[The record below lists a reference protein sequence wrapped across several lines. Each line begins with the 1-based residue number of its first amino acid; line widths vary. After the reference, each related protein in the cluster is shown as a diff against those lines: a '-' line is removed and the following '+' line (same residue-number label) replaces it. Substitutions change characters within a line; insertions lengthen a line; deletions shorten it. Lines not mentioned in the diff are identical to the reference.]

1 MCKHQFL
8 LIAIILL
15 NSLNSHG
22 QKLDKLL
29 NVNYKAGMVILNS
42 GDTLRG
48 SFEFNDCKENYQ
60 LLVYINPLSNEKS
73 AFEPKQVYCYMIDS
87 LLFFPKELREGWEFV
102 RLIYYDNLK
111 IFLRKRFFT
120 SNVSS
125 GTENQIMY
133 EKPNGKYILVSFDN
147 FYPFKIKVGDFF
159 DDDIDLASKIRDN
172 TYTKKDILKI
182 AVEYN
187 DWFKQNKTKSVYK

>member
-1 MCKHQFL
+1 MRKYQLL

-15 NSLNSHG
+15 NSLKIQG

-60 LLVYINPLSNEKS
+60 LLVYIDPLNNEKS
-73 AFEPKQVYCYMIDS
+73 AFEPQQVYCYMIDS
-87 LLFFPKELREGWEFV
+87 LLFFPKELKEGWEFL

-133 EKPNGKYILVSFDN
+133 EKPDGKYILVSFDN
-147 FYPFKIKVGDFF
+147 FYPFKTKVGDFF
-159 DDDIDLASKIRDN
+159 SDDTDLANKIRNN
-172 TYTKKDILKI
+172 TLTKKDILKI
-182 AVEYN
+182 AIEYN
-187 DWFKQNKTKSVYK
+187 EWYKQNKK